1 MKANMIGKLNS
12 RRALLVSALGAAAST
27 QAQTTANAPPI
38 APGRPVKWGLLG
50 DLKSAV
56 SGRPGAD
63 LLFGTRLALQEVNAR
78 GGMFGRRIDV
88 EPLDTGGDPAK
99 TASLLTSAK
108 EQDELFGLISTYGT
122 AETVAAIRTLQGWPI
137 FGATTGADPVRRA
150 APPNVVFMRASWG
163 AELDRLMAVAKSVGF
178 SRIGIVYPEGPTA
191 QAAQGLIESLTK
203 KHGITVGAV
212 ATIPHPASLDVAPAA
227 AKLARSDVQLVVVAL
242 SPPAAD
248 FMLEARRAG
257 LLAPMYTLSDAV
269 GPEFVSKLKDRIRG
283 IGFCSPIPSPWD
295 SSMPIVRDYQ
305 QEMTRAKRRA
315 DDYTFPSLEGY
326 LNGRL
331 LIETLKRVGP
341 DLSRARFIDASRALR
356 IADFGGLSVD
366 LTRGNTAL
374 SYTDV
379 FVLTASG
386 RVMR

>member
-1 MKANMIGKLNS
+1 MVERMNG
-12 RRALLVSALGAAAST
+12 RRAVVFGALGVAT
-27 QAQTTANAPPI
+27 LTRAQPVANAPLV

-78 GGMFGRRIDV
+78 GGMFGRRIEI
-88 EPLDTGGDPAK
+88 EPLDTAGEPAK
-99 TASLLTSAK
+99 TTALLTTVK
-108 EQDELFGLISTYGT
+108 DQDELFGLVSTYGT
-122 AETVAAIRTLQGWPI
+122 AETVAAIRTLPGWPI
-137 FGATTGADPVRRA
+137 FGATTGADPVRRS

-163 AELDRLMAVAKSVGF
+163 AELDRLMAVAKSLGF

-191 QAAQGLIESLTK
+191 QAAQGLIEFLTK

-212 ATIPHPASLDVAPAA
+212 ATIPHPASLDVGPAA

-242 SPPAAD
+242 SPPAAE

-295 SSMPIVRDYQ
+295 SSMAVVRDYQ
-305 QEMTRAKRRA
+305 QEMTRAKRRP

-331 LIETLKRVGP
+331 LIEALKRVGP
-341 DLSRARFIDASRALR
+341 DLSRARFIDAARALR
-356 IADFGGLSVD
+356 IADFGGLNVD

-379 FVLTASG
+379 FVLTSSG